1 MRPALRGTAQL
12 DGFLKDLRAFCYCT
26 LCIVVIQAKTGIDF
40 VDLYSFPKVKHVDI
54 GRDH

>member
-26 LCIVVIQAKTGIDF
+26 LCIVVIQAKTEIDSGTKA
-40 VDLYSFPKVKHVDI
+40 VASDNDA
-54 GRDH
+54 R